1 MVLLEAEEIM
11 QIKVKCEAPLSVGD
25 GGSGHLNVIPII
37 GGIVTGKYKG
47 RIIPGGADWSTI
59 KDNGAHAFAKYLLQM
74 ENGEYVAVENE
85 GILNRDNAKIRTTPR
100 FYANLKG
107 SYGELNRGV
116 YVASL
121 ETDDEEYQ
129 VVIHVYR
136 MV

>member
-11 QIKVKCEAPLSVGD
+11 QIKVKCETPLSVGD
-25 GGSGHLNVIPII
+25 GGRGHLNVIPIT

-47 RIIPGGADWSTI
+47 RIVPGGADWSTI
-59 KDNGAHAFAKYLLQM
+59 GENGAHAFAKYLLEM
-74 ENGEYVAVENE
+74 ENGEYIAVENE
-85 GILNRDNAKIRTTPR
+85 GILNKDDANIRTTPR

-107 SYGELNRGV
+107 NYGELNRGT

-121 ETDDEEYQ
+121 DTDVDDYQ

-136 MV
+136 MD

>member
-25 GGSGHLNVIPII
+25 GGSGHLNVIPIT

-59 KDNGAHAFAKYLLQM
+59 KENGAHAFAKYLLEM

-85 GILNRDNAKIRTTPR
+85 GILNKDHAKIRTTPR
-100 FYANLKG
+100 FYVDLKG
-107 SYGELNRGV
+107 SYGELSRGV
-116 YVASL
+116 Y
-121 ETDDEEYQ
+121 DEEYQ